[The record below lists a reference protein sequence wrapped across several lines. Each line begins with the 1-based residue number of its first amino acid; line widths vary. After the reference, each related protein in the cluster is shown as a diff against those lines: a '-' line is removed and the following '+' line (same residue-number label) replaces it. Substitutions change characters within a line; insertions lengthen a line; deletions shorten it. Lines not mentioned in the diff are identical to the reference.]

1 LKLVKPPQF
10 ASNSNQENTMQNR
23 QKPQS
28 GQPELTTEE
37 TNTEE
42 TNTEETNTE
51 ETADHSTEKPATEVM
66 PSMEELLKKAELD
79 AAEHHDAWLRAKADS
94 ENIRKRAQI
103 DIANAH
109 KYATENFSTELLTV
123 MDSLEAALAV
133 NGMELTLK
141 QLTATFDKFNIK
153 VINPDGEKFDPHQH
167 EAMCMVDSDL
177 IPNTVVHV
185 MQKGYVL
192 NDRVI
197 RPALVTVSKAKE
209 T

>member
-1 LKLVKPPQF
+1 LKLAKPPQL

-23 QKPQS
+23 QNPKS
-28 GQPELTTEE
+28 DQPELPTDE

-42 TNTEETNTE
+42 TT
-51 ETADHSTEKPATEVM
+51 DHSTEKPAAEVM

-133 NGMELTLK
+133 EDATVENFKNGMELTLK

-167 EAMCMVDSDL
+167 EAMCVVDSDL